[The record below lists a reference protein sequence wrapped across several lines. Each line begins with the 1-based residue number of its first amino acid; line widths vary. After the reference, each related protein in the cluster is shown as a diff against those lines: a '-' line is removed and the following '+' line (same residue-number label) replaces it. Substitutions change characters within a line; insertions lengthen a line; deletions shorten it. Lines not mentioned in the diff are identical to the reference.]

1 MENKKALIIG
11 IGGQDGYYLSNYL
24 LSLKYDVYGISNVKP
39 QDIDNRVE
47 VKTISIDDYNSV
59 NAYISKIN
67 PHEIYNL
74 ASQSFIPASWDN
86 PMYTLNVNTNALL
99 NILDHISKNHIN
111 TKIFQAASAEIFGD
125 PIYSP
130 QDENHPITPRNPYG
144 VSKAASYYL
153 IKNYRKKYNIFA
165 CNGILYNHESP
176 RRDYSFVTKKI
187 TTAANIIA
195 GNLPNTIT
203 NSFGERIVED
213 DGKLHIGNIESL
225 RDWGHA
231 IDYVKAM
238 HLMLQHECSDDY
250 IVSTGRLHSVQEFIE
265 LSFKRVGID
274 NWKDYLVIDE
284 RFYREKEKI
293 DLVGNNTKICNTLK
307 WCPKYSLEDIVN
319 DLVDNY

>member
-1 MENKKALIIG
+1 MKKKKALIIG

-24 LSLKYDVYGISNVKP
+24 LSLNYDVYGISKVIP
-39 QDIDNRVE
+39 QGIDQKLVIRQLSFDQYDKVNNCISDIMPD
-47 VKTISIDDYNSV
+47 
-59 NAYISKIN
+59 
-67 PHEIYNL
+67 EIYNL
-74 ASQSFIPASWDN
+74 ASQSFVPASWDN
-86 PMYTLNVNTNALL
+86 PIYTLNVNTNALL
-99 NILDHISKNHIN
+99 NILDYISKNNIN

-130 QDENHPITPRNPYG
+130 QDENHPIAPRNPYG

-195 GNLPNTIT
+195 GNLPNTII
-203 NSFGERIVED
+203 NSFGERIIED
-213 DGKLHIGNIESL
+213 DGKLHIGNIESV

-238 HLMLQHECSDDY
+238 HLMLQYEYPDDY
-250 IVSTGRLHSVQEFIE
+250 IVSTGEVHSVKEFIK

-274 NWKDYLVIDE
+274 NWQDYIVIDH

-293 DLVGNNTKICNTLK
+293 DLVGNNFKICNTLNWYPEFSIK
-307 WCPKYSLEDIVN
+307 DIVN